1 MIVEDPKRFPK
12 VPTTRPFS
20 SRDVDDDEEYG
31 EEYEDDEVRIWS

>member
-20 SRDVDDDEEYG
+20 SRDVDDEEYG
-31 EEYEDDEVRIWS
+31 EEYEDDEVRVWS